1 MSKSL
6 LSESEIK
13 DFMKYANLGK
23 EAASNFI
30 ERLNENTLD
39 LAEQDEPA
47 EDAEAE
53 EAAPEEA
60 AAEEPPGAGGEDEAM
75 ESAVE
80 QVVGAIV
87 KALGEVPGA
96 PEISM
101 EGGDAMD
108 APEADM
114 AEVPGAEDM
123 EAGDADAM
131 AAAEEPAEEESP
143 EMAMERLM
151 EAIEEAEMYLEDAMG
166 MDEDEMEEGMYE
178 GEMEEDMYEGEMEED
193 LYEEDMSEMAKDD
206 YAAFGDAEAPAM
218 DEVVNEVTRRVAARI
233 LKSRK
238 SGNKRR

>member
-1 MSKSL
+1 MSKTL

-23 EAASNFI
+23 DTASNFI
-30 ERLNENTLD
+30 ERLNEHS
-39 LAEQDEPA
+39 LAEQEEPA
-47 EDAEAE
+47 EEEPEEGPEGAEGAE
-53 EAAPEEA
+53 EAPEEA
-60 AAEEPPGAGGEDEAM
+60 PEEVPGMEAGAEEAPGAGGEDEAM

-101 EGGDAMD
+101 EGGEEMEAG
-108 APEADM
+108 APEMD
-114 AEVPGAEDM
+114 EVPGAEEMDAAAP
-123 EAGDADAM
+123 EAGAPEAE
-131 AAAEEPAEEESP
+131 EEPA

-166 MDEDEMEEGMYE
+166 MDEL
-178 GEMEEDMYEGEMEED
+178 EEDMYEGEMDED
-193 LYEEDMSEMAKDD
+193 LYEGEMEDD
-206 YAAFGDAEAPAM
+206 YAAFGETEGAMPM

-238 SGNKRR
+238 SNKRR